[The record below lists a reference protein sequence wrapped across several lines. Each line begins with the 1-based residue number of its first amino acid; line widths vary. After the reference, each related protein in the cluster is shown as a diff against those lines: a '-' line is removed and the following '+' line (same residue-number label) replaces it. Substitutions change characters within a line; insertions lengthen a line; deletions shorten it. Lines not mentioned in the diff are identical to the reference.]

1 MTLTRRHRM
10 PEMAPAPFDSF
21 YHRHTPHWYHRR
33 ALLLAFASAM
43 ALGGF
48 ILSSTLSVMG

>member
-1 MTLTRRHRM
+1 MTLTRRRPM